1 MARDSIHSCNSDR
14 RRWMVAAGVSTLGLA
29 LGAPLA
35 RAAEGKPMQEH
46 EDEMAVTAAEDL
58 MREHGVLRRAL
69 LVYSE
74 AATRLTQGKGEVSA
88 SALAQMARLFR
99 QFGEDYHERGLEEA
113 HVFPSL
119 TKTGGPNVALA
130 KTLIAQH
137 ERGRQITDFIA
148 ASTRGGHLP
157 SGVAA
162 PLGSALT
169 DFVRMYQ
176 HHTAIEDTVIFPA
189 WKQSISPAQYGELS
203 EEFEELEHKL
213 FGKDGFDDA
222 VEQVFKAERAFGL
235 ADLSALTAPAPPK
248 LPVPNASASASGQ

>member
-1 MARDSIHSCNSDR
+1 MASDLIHSCNSER
-14 RRWMVAAGVSTLGLA
+14 RRWMVAAGAGTLGLA
-29 LGAPLA
+29 LGPLSV
-35 RAAEGKPMQEH
+35 RAAEEKPMQEQ
-46 EDEMAVTAAEDL
+46 DEAMAVTAAEDL

-74 AATRLTQGKGEVSA
+74 AATRLTQNKGDVSA
-88 SALAQMARLFR
+88 AALARMAKLFR

-119 TKTGGPNVALA
+119 IKIGGPNATLA

-148 ASTRGGHLP
+148 ASTRGGRIA
-157 SGVAA
+157 SSTAA
-162 PLGSALT
+162 PLATAMT

-176 HHTAIEDTVIFPA
+176 HHAAIEDTVIFPA
-189 WKQSISPAQYGELS
+189 WKKSITPDRYGELS

-213 FGKDGFDDA
+213 FGADGFDDA
-222 VEQVFKAERAFGL
+222 VEQVVKAERAFGL
-235 ADLSALTAPAPPK
+235 ADLGALTAQAPPMP
-248 LPVPNASASASGQ
+248 PVSGAPSSVP